1 MGRHEGFN
9 ECKWWRKAKPL
20 NLAKTLLALI
30 SITTN
35 RATVEPPNSGQNG
48 NGTFVHCRE
57 AVPYR
62 KQLLLRQFSLLFY
75 DSVGSH
81 AVYILF
87 RIIISCEITNIVT
100 LLSGHV
106 KRA

>member
-1 MGRHEGFN
+1 MIRLIFI
-9 ECKWWRKAKPL
+9 
-20 NLAKTLLALI
+20 TLPHNC
-30 SITTN
+30 T
-35 RATVEPPNSGQNG
+35 TVEPPNSGQNG
-48 NGTFVHCRE
+48 NRTFVHCRE

-62 KQLLLRQFSLLFY
+62 KQLLLGQFSLLFY

-81 AVYILF
+81 AVSILF

-106 KRA
+106 K

>member
-1 MGRHEGFN
+1 MAMYSIF
-9 ECKWWRKAKPL
+9 
-20 NLAKTLLALI
+20 LAKREL
-30 SITTN
+30 TTVFY
-35 RATVEPPNSGQNG
+35 ATVEPPNSGQNG

-57 AVPYR
+57 AVPYQ
-62 KQLLLRQFSLLFY
+62 KQLILGQFSLLFY

-81 AVYILF
+81 AVSILLN

-106 KRA
+106 K